1 MRENVMAIAEP
12 QSVSLRGLVRTV
24 TNDLTAERLPI
35 ADMSRATSLELDRTL
50 SLDPKRAQPQTGDIQ
65 RLEGPIQAIDVSRHS
80 GDSPIRY
87 FLDGTQR
94 TLPVWRVGTTPIIAA
109 VTAAAI
115 LQRPSPAEISIIPE
129 SLVARINWI
138 LPRYTDDP
146 TLNHIV
152 HLLESMGNHV
162 FDPLE
167 AQHRDDPDVYQ
178 RMVGDYTDVLQRSY
192 STATTLRARIESDL
206 LQFWRLSISPTD
218 HDSWIVVD
226 GLLLTDTPNAI
237 GLVKSAHA
245 QHFQGQEAAVLYD
258 LPIGHRTGAYKL
270 ASSDVREGAERA
282 MWYLRMDNATG
293 QDARHGLIR
302 LESSEVLA
310 DPGLIDPI
318 SSWILAERAPRPSTD
333 ARWPTLLYPIHLLE
347 RMLKR
352 RLDALTAG
360 WPT

>member
-1 MRENVMAIAEP
+1 MAIAEP
-12 QSVSLRGLVRTV
+12 QTVSLRAMVRTV
-24 TNDLTAERLPI
+24 IKDLVAERLPI

-50 SLDPKRAQPQTGDIQ
+50 SLDSRRAQPPTSEIR
-65 RLEGPIQAIDVSRHS
+65 RLEGPIRAMDVPRHS
-80 GDSPIRY
+80 GVGAVRY

-115 LQRPSPAEISIIPE
+115 LQRSSPSDIGIIPG

-152 HLLESMGNHV
+152 NLLESMGNHV
-162 FDPLE
+162 YDPLE
-167 AQHRDDPDVYQ
+167 AQHRDDPDLYQ

-192 STATTLRARIESDL
+192 STATTLRARIEADL
-206 LQFWRLSISPTD
+206 LQFWRLNISPSD
-218 HDSWIVVD
+218 HDGWIIVD

-245 QHFQGQEAAVLYD
+245 QHFHGQEAAVLYD
-258 LPIGHRTGAYKL
+258 LPVGHRTSAYTL
-270 ASSDVREGAERA
+270 ADSDVREGAERA
-282 MWYLRMDNATG
+282 MWYLRMHNATG

-302 LESSEVLA
+302 LETPAVLA
-310 DPGLIDPI
+310 DLDLIDPI
-318 SSWILAERAPRPSTD
+318 SSWILAERAPRASTD

-352 RLDALTAG
+352 RLDMLTAG

>member
-1 MRENVMAIAEP
+1 MAIAEP
-12 QSVSLRGLVRTV
+12 QTVSLRALVRTV
-24 TNDLTAERLPI
+24 TNDLVGERLPI
-35 ADMSRATSLELDRTL
+35 SDMSRATSLELDRTL

-65 RLEGPIQAIDVSRHS
+65 RLEGPIRAMEVPRHT
-80 GDSPIRY
+80 GEGAIRY

-115 LQRPSPAEISIIPE
+115 LQRPSPAEISIIPG

-138 LPRYTDDP
+138 LPRYTDDAS
-146 TLNHIV
+146 LNHIV
-152 HLLESMGNHV
+152 NLLESMGNRV
-162 FDPLE
+162 YDPLE
-167 AQHRDDPDVYQ
+167 AQHRDDPELYQ

-192 STATTLRARIESDL
+192 STATTLRARIEADL
-206 LQFWRLSISPTD
+206 LQFWQRNISPSD
-218 HDSWIVVD
+218 HDGWIVVD

-245 QHFQGQEAAVLYD
+245 QHFQGHEAAVLYD
-258 LPIGHRTGAYKL
+258 LPIGQRTGAYKL
-270 ASSDVREGAERA
+270 ASSEFREGAERA
-282 MWYLRMDNATG
+282 MWYLRMHNAIG

-302 LESSEVLA
+302 LETPAVLA
-310 DPGLIDPI
+310 DLDLIDPI
-318 SSWILAERAPRPSTD
+318 SSWILAERAPRASVD